1 MNLGTEED
9 NNENKK
15 GEDFK
20 YEIVK
25 DNLLKYDFT
34 LKMILIGDS
43 NVGKSALIEKIFQ
56 DKFSE
61 DYKRTPGVKYFILGF
76 NIVSDEDKPVL
87 IYQIWS
93 CGGDEKYR
101 GLIKLFYQNVRV
113 CLLAYDVTNEKS
125 FNDINGWVNDVKDK
139 NTDKTIHFVLIGTKI
154 DLKDNRKVPKEAGEN
169 FAKTNNMRFVEVSAK
184 TGDGIKELENILAK
198 IIYEEFNKE
207 KKKVEDDSEG
217 DFIVGEKPTHSRSL
231 CDCCKEICDNC

>member
-1 MNLGTEED
+1 MKTKSLSIFLVALFVVEMNLGTEEEIPFEEEK
-9 NNENKK
+9 NNDDKNEKNKGIEYK
-15 GEDFK
+15 IIKEK
-20 YEIVK
+20 IYTY
-25 DNLLKYDFT
+25 NLS
-34 LKMILIGDS
+34 LKMLLIGDD

-154 DLKDNRKVPKEAGEN
+154 
-169 FAKTNNMRFVEVSAK
+169 
-184 TGDGIKELENILAK
+184 
-198 IIYEEFNKE
+198 
-207 KKKVEDDSEG
+207 
-217 DFIVGEKPTHSRSL
+217 
-231 CDCCKEICDNC
+231 